1 MITNADHDS
10 QPPATGDTD
19 DSLFR
24 PDESVRH
31 GMLQSNSLRCNCA
44 QSVNPSALPIRQLEV
59 TWEGAN
65 SSTRDFQGSIS
76 VAAMPS
82 R

>member
-19 DSLFR
+19 GSLFR

-31 GMLQSNSLRCNCA
+31 GMLHTCNPI
-44 QSVNPSALPIRQLEV
+44 PSDAIVLNQ
-59 TWEGAN
+59 
-65 SSTRDFQGSIS
+65 
-76 VAAMPS
+76 
-82 R
+82 